1 MVALARE
8 AGVKNVFLYYF
19 PSFGETTE
27 VIDLDR
33 VTDLVPEA
41 GLFDARSVLRDP
53 SKPGLDLQ
61 FQDRAHLTKYAAYEV
76 TVAFT
81 DFLKGLG
88 S

>member
-1 MVALARE
+1 
-8 AGVKNVFLYYF
+8 
-19 PSFGETTE
+19 
-27 VIDLDR
+27 
-33 VTDLVPEA
+33 LVPEA